1 MRQVEGK
8 IRKSKRRRWKAPHE
22 GKRESEKIDE
32 KCESRGWRSPIN
44 QPTSTSTLAKFYK
57 LPQTKWHMHGNR
69 DWERERVWVSAND
82 FHQLMLLV
90 SRSHTNRNVNKR
102 FVSKYNSIKLIAH
115 YGCQRK
121 TRGYLHKNK
130 SDRQP
135 NELHTCMHKQSHS
148 NLAHSSLLNFSF
160 ESHSFACSLTRSLAR
175 PLANSLCHV

>member
-1 MRQVEGK
+1 MKK
-8 IRKSKRRRWKAPHE
+8 IDWTSRWNGTSWRKNKKKQTKEMESATWE
-22 GKRESEKIDE
+22 EKREREKIDE
-32 KCESRGWRSPIN
+32 KCECRGWRSPIN
-44 QPTSTSTLAKFYK
+44 QPTSTSTLAKFSK

-69 DWERERVWVSAND
+69 EREKGRVWVSAND

-135 NELHTCMHKQSHS
+135 NELHTSMHTQSH
-148 NLAHSSLLNFSF
+148 
-160 ESHSFACSLTRSLAR
+160 
-175 PLANSLCHV
+175 